1 MASYIGRRK
10 FLATLLGGGAVAW
23 PLTARTQQ
31 AAMPAIGLL
40 INGAP
45 DVYAE
50 MLAAPRPERINIA
63 RAELVGRGVLLRR
76 FKMQKHVLALTTSA
90 FVLACGVITAS
101 AQQGPMMQ
109 QPQLLQQ
116 QEHGGTM
123 DPGMMGQGGMMG
135 HGMTGQGGMMG
146 HGMMGRRG
154 MMGPGSVGSG
164 MMMRMLFA
172 LMDSDGDG
180 TISLQ
185 EFQAAHERIFKAM
198 DANKDGRLT
207 LDEIQ
212 AFMQG
217 TRRSAPQQ

>member
-1 MASYIGRRK
+1 MRYQPADRPVRSVFRTSSLPQCCWRRRGR
-10 FLATLLGGGAVAW
+10 
-23 PLTARTQQ
+23 
-31 AAMPAIGLL
+31 
-40 INGAP
+40 
-45 DVYAE
+45 
-50 MLAAPRPERINIA
+50 RINIA
-63 RAELVGRGVLLRR
+63 RAELVGRGVFLRR
-76 FKMQKHVLALTTSA
+76 FKMQKHVLVLTAST
-90 FVLACGVITAS
+90 FILACGAIAAS

-109 QPQLLQQ
+109 QQPQMLQQ
-116 QEHGGTM
+116 QEHHG
-123 DPGMMGQGGMMG
+123 PGMMGRGGMMG
-135 HGMTGQGGMMG
+135 P
-146 HGMMGRRG
+146 GMMGRGG
-154 MMGPGSVGSG
+154 MMGPGSMHSG

-212 AFMQG
+212 AFVQG